1 MAPALPTLEE
11 RLAALIEEHGVPGA
25 SVSVLHDGEVTDAV
39 AGVVNLRTQVDVQA
53 DSPFMIQ
60 STTKVWTATLAMQLV
75 DEGLVELDDR
85 VIRHLPEFRTADPQV
100 SSMIT
105 LRHLL
110 THSGGFEGDLWSP
123 TSDSDDALERFVAE
137 HVSQAEQHVEPG
149 RFFSYCSAGMGVLGR
164 VIEVLRG
171 MTFNE
176 ALRHHVADP
185 LGLEEV
191 VVDAGEAPAFRTAIG
206 HVSAGPGAPLRPL
219 RTWAVMPP
227 SNPAAGNQLAMTARG
242 LVAFA
247 AMHLGDGRTPGG
259 VRLLSEQSA
268 RLMRQPH
275 VDLRPATGQGSS
287 QGLGWRI
294 GHSPYVVDHGG
305 DAPGNACML
314 RLLPDH
320 GVAIAALANGGDMAP
335 LFATLSEE
343 LLSRL
348 AGVTPAD
355 VPSAPDA
362 APIDDPDRY
371 CGTYALRNQV
381 TEVTAD
387 GFGRLW
393 LTGTERNEAATMAAL
408 AGEGLESLVRELR
421 RADHDTFASFD
432 VAGRRAGTVEFIGAD
447 DDGRARYLHMGRAAP
462 RVA

>member
-1 MAPALPTLEE
+1 
-11 RLAALIEEHGVPGA
+11 VPGA

-39 AGVVNLRTQVDVQA
+39 AGVVNLRTQVAVQA

-60 STTKVWTATLAMQLV
+60 STTKVWTATLVMQLV
-75 DEGLVELDDR
+75 DEGLVELDDP
-85 VIRHLPEFRTADPQV
+85 VVRHLPEFRTADPDA
-100 SSMIT
+100 SSTIT

-110 THSGGFEGDLWSP
+110 THTGGFEGDLWSP
-123 TSDSDDALERFVAE
+123 TSDGDDALERFVAE
-137 HVSQAEQHVEPG
+137 HVSEAEQHVAPG
-149 RFFSYCSAGMGVLGR
+149 QLFSYCSAGMGVLGR
-164 VIEVLRG
+164 VVEVLRG
-171 MTFNE
+171 MPFNE
-176 ALRHHVADP
+176 ALRHRLTDP

-247 AMHLGDGRTPGG
+247 AMHLGDGRPPGG

-275 VDLRPATGQGSS
+275 VDLRPATGQGAS

-294 GHSPYVVDHGG
+294 GRSPYVVDHGG

-320 GVAIAALANGGDMAP
+320 GVAIAALANGGAMSP

-343 LLSRL
+343 LLSRC
-348 AGVTPAD
+348 AGVAPVD
-355 VPSAPDA
+355 VPPAPDA
-362 APIDDPDRY
+362 APVGDPDRY

-381 TEVTAD
+381 TEVTVD
-387 GFGRLW
+387 GAGRLW
-393 LTGTERNEAATMAAL
+393 LTKTERNDAARMAAL
-408 AGEGLESLVRELR
+408 AGEALEPLVLELR
-421 RADHDTFASFD
+421 RTDRDTFVLVDA
-432 VAGRRAGTVEFIGAD
+432 AGRRAGAVEFIGAD